1 MAERATRRGDLAFAA
16 AAEPDTGPAR
26 TRDPETTRRR
36 ILEAA
41 IVEFSS
47 RGLGGARVDA
57 IAARAGVNKRMLYHY
72 FGDKQRLFLAVMEST
87 YASIRKLES
96 ELDLDHLEPAE
107 AMRAFVRFTFR
118 YFLDNQHFIA
128 LLNSENLHRAR
139 HIRQS
144 SRVRDINNPVIERLR
159 RLITRGRRA
168 GVFRAGVDPLQLYI
182 SIAGVSYLYFCNIH
196 TLSVIFDRDL
206 AAAAALKQR
215 EAHVV
220 AVIMGY
226 LRP

>member
-1 MAERATRRGDLAFAA
+1 MMAISVQAKPRSPTGKLARVRYPEQTRQ
-16 AAEPDTGPAR
+16 
-26 TRDPETTRRR
+26 R
-36 ILEAA
+36 ILDAA
-41 IVEFSS
+41 IVEFST

-57 IAARAGVNKRMLYHY
+57 IALRANVNKRMLYHY
-72 FGDKQRLFLAVMEST
+72 FGSKEQLFLAVMEAT
-87 YASIRKLES
+87 YEHIRRLES
-96 ELDLDHLEPAE
+96 ELDLDHHDPAE
-107 AMRAFVRFTFR
+107 AMRTFVSFTFH

-139 HIRQS
+139 HIRRSQ
-144 SRVRDINNPVIERLR
+144 RVRAINNPVINSLHRL
-159 RLITRGRRA
+159 LKRGTKC
-168 GVFRAGVDPLQLYI
+168 GLFRSGVDPLQIYL
-182 SIAGVSYLYFCNIH
+182 SIAGLSYLYFCNIH

-206 AAAAALKQR
+206 ASTSALAER

>member
-1 MAERATRRGDLAFAA
+1 MMAISVQAKPRSPTGKLARVRYPEQTRQ
-16 AAEPDTGPAR
+16 
-26 TRDPETTRRR
+26 R
-36 ILEAA
+36 ILDAA
-41 IVEFSS
+41 IVEFST

-57 IAARAGVNKRMLYHY
+57 IALRANVNKRMLYHY
-72 FGDKQRLFLAVMEST
+72 FGSKEQLFLAVMEAT
-87 YASIRKLES
+87 YEHIRRLES
-96 ELDLDHLEPAE
+96 ELDLDHHDPAE
-107 AMRAFVRFTFR
+107 AMRTFVRFTFH

-139 HIRQS
+139 HIRRSQ
-144 SRVRDINNPVIERLR
+144 RVRAINNPVINSLHRL
-159 RLITRGRRA
+159 LKRGTKC
-168 GVFRAGVDPLQLYI
+168 GLFRSGVDPLQIYL
-182 SIAGVSYLYFCNIH
+182 SIAGLSYLYFCNIH

-206 AAAAALKQR
+206 ASTSALAER